1 VRNRLASLVLF
12 AAAVALP
19 GGGAPAAAGAP
30 AVPAADAAAAQKD
43 PLTADIRHW
52 AAYLKDNP
60 AQDENWQQ
68 VKQVSEPIL
77 QRIER
82 ALQDG
87 HRLLALQRLAVVR
100 GNLAASE
107 WAEGRPPGARADLAA
122 FEAEWKRMGPALGK
136 ALAPPRPD
144 DFAGMR
150 PAALRAVAEA
160 AAAQVR
166 VFYNAS
172 LDYGRS
178 TEPQYGLFYLGQ
190 AQAATDLVAL
200 CRRLDRSGSLVEGAP
215 RRPPS
220 LRPLQPELDAL
231 ETDLLA
237 TYKPPV
243 SIDRHG
249 EFIVA
254 SSALNEARALDTA
267 GLRSAA
273 LLRYLDAALRTSA
286 LRPAPAIPMAATL
299 GAGSKAPADAA
310 AAPPSADARLQA
322 LQERIDASGSDA
334 SIARIYLESAR
345 SNLQADAPGANPATA
360 EAIVADVLPR
370 YLAAVGPPPEQPP
383 PKTPRVTVTLV
394 RWPFT

>member
-1 VRNRLASLVLF
+1 VRRRLAPLGLL
-12 AAAVALP
+12 AAVLAWP

-30 AVPAADAAAAQKD
+30 AVPAADAAAAQDD
-43 PLTADIRHW
+43 PLTADVRHW
-52 AAYLKDNP
+52 AAYLEGNP
-60 AQDENWQQ
+60 AQDENWLQ

-77 QRIER
+77 ERIER

-87 HRLLALQRLAVVR
+87 RRLLALQRLAVVR

-107 WAEGRPPGARADLAA
+107 WAAGRPPSARTDLAA
-122 FEAEWKRMGPALGK
+122 FEAEWKRMGQALGR
-136 ALAPPRPD
+136 ALVPPRPG
-144 DFAGMR
+144 DFARMR
-150 PAALRAVAEA
+150 PAALRAVAET

-190 AQAATDLVAL
+190 ALAASDLVAL
-200 CRRLDRSGSLVEGAP
+200 CRRLDRSGSLALGSP
-215 RRPPS
+215 RRPPA
-220 LRPLQPELDAL
+220 LRPLRPELDAL

-237 TYKPPV
+237 TYRPPV
-243 SIDRHG
+243 SLDRHG
-249 EFIVA
+249 EFIGA
-254 SSALNEARALDTA
+254 ASALNEARELDTA

-286 LRPAPAIPMAATL
+286 LRPAATPFD
-299 GAGSKAPADAA
+299 GAT
-310 AAPPSADARLQA
+310 APPSVEARLQA
-322 LQERIDASGSDA
+322 LQARIDALGSDA
-334 SIARIYLESAR
+334 SIARIYFESAR
-345 SNLQADAPGANPATA
+345 FNLQPDAPGANAATA
-360 EAIVADVLPR
+360 AAIVSQVLPR
-370 YLAAVGPPPEQPP
+370 YLAAVGPPPPLPP

>member
-1 VRNRLASLVLF
+1 VRRRLAPLVLF
-12 AAAVALP
+12 AAVFAWP

-52 AAYLKDNP
+52 AAYLRDNP

-68 VKQVSEPIL
+68 VKQVSEPIV

-87 HRLLALQRLAVVR
+87 RRLLALERLAVVR

-107 WAEGRPPGARADLAA
+107 WAAGRAPGPRTDLAA
-122 FEAEWKRMGPALGK
+122 FEAEWKRMGQALGK

-144 DFAGMR
+144 DFARLR
-150 PAALRAVAEA
+150 PAALRAVAET

-190 AQAATDLVAL
+190 AQAASDLVAL

-215 RRPPS
+215 HPPPA

-237 TYKPPV
+237 TYEPPV

-254 SSALNEARALDTA
+254 SSALNEARALDAA
-267 GLRSAA
+267 GLRAAA
-273 LLRYLDAALRTSA
+273 LLRYLDAVLRTSA
-286 LRPAPAIPMAATL
+286 LRPAATTPAATAPA
-299 GAGSKAPADAA
+299 AGSAATAEGA
-310 AAPPSADARLQA
+310 AAPPSVEARLQA
-322 LQERIDASGSDA
+322 LQGRIDASGSDA

-345 SNLQADAPGANPATA
+345 SNMQTDVPGANPATS
-360 EAIVADVLPR
+360 EAIVSDVLPR
-370 YLAAVGPPPEQPP
+370 YLAAVGPPPKLPP
-383 PKTPRVTVTLV
+383 PKTPRATVTLV

>member
-1 VRNRLASLVLF
+1 VRRHLAPLVLF

-107 WAEGRPPGARADLAA
+107 WAEGRPPGARTDLAA
-122 FEAEWKRMGPALGK
+122 FEAEWKRMGQALGK

-144 DFAGMR
+144 DFAGIR
-150 PAALRAVAEA
+150 PTALRAVAEA

-215 RRPPS
+215 RRPPA

-254 SSALNEARALDTA
+254 SSALNEARALDAA

-286 LRPAPAIPMAATL
+286 LRPAPAN
-299 GAGSKAPADAA
+299 AA
-310 AAPPSADARLQA
+310 AAPPSAEARLQA

-370 YLAAVGPPPEQPP
+370 YLAAVGPSPPLPP